1 MYKLNFNA
9 AVFANREASGVG
21 AVIRNEKREVMA
33 ELSAKDATVVDSE
46 EAEVLACQKALEFA
60 VDASFSNLIIEGDNV
75 TISSTQP
82 NLSQLGLVNENI
94 RCIAAS
100 LRYVSFGCIRCS
112 ANSVA
117 HSLTRYAS
125 QIDNEIVW
133 MEESL
138 PPAFEAL
145 YLNSSFFNEW
155 MKSVSVPKKEMQ
167 M

>member
-9 AVFANREASGVG
+9 AVFANREASGVR

-33 ELSAKDATVVDSE
+33 ALSAKGATVVDSE

-75 TISSTQP
+75 TVMQTISSTQP

-100 LRYVSFGCIRCS
+100 LRYVSFSCIRCG

-125 QIDNEIVW
+125 QIDNEIV
-133 MEESL
+133 
-138 PPAFEAL
+138 
-145 YLNSSFFNEW
+145 
-155 MKSVSVPKKEMQ
+155 
-167 M
+167 

>member
-33 ELSAKDATVVDSE
+33 ALSAKGATVMDSE
-46 EAEVLACQKALEFA
+46 EAEVLVSQKALEFA

-75 TISSTQP
+75 TVMQTISSTQP

-100 LRYVSFGCIRCS
+100 LRYVSFS
-112 ANSVA
+112 WNTLA
-117 HSLTRYAS
+117 
-125 QIDNEIVW
+125 
-133 MEESL
+133 
-138 PPAFEAL
+138 
-145 YLNSSFFNEW
+145 
-155 MKSVSVPKKEMQ
+155 K
-167 M
+167 

>member
-1 MYKLNFNA
+1 MA
-9 AVFANREASGVG
+9 ATLRSDVQAQFQCCCFANREASGVG

-33 ELSAKDATVVDSE
+33 ALSAKGATVMDSE

-75 TISSTQP
+75 TVMQTISSTQP

-125 QIDNEIVW
+125 QIDNEIV
-133 MEESL
+133 
-138 PPAFEAL
+138 
-145 YLNSSFFNEW
+145 
-155 MKSVSVPKKEMQ
+155 
-167 M
+167 

>member
-33 ELSAKDATVVDSE
+33 ALSAKGATVMDSE
-46 EAEVLACQKALEFA
+46 EAEVLVSQKALEFA

-75 TISSTQP
+75 TVMQTISSTQP

-100 LRYVSFGCIRCS
+100 LRYVSFSCIRCS

-117 HSLTRYAS
+117 HSLTRYSS

-145 YLNSSFFNEW
+145 YLNSSFFNE
-155 MKSVSVPKKEMQ
+155 
-167 M
+167 

>member
-33 ELSAKDATVVDSE
+33 ALSAKDATVVDSE

-75 TISSTQP
+75 TVMQTISSTQP

-125 QIDNEIVW
+125 QIDNEIV
-133 MEESL
+133 
-138 PPAFEAL
+138 
-145 YLNSSFFNEW
+145 
-155 MKSVSVPKKEMQ
+155 
-167 M
+167 

>member
-21 AVIRNEKREVMA
+21 AMIRNEKREVMA
-33 ELSAKDATVVDSE
+33 ALSAKGATYTVVDSE

-75 TISSTQP
+75 TVMQTISSTQP

-100 LRYVSFGCIRCS
+100 LRYVSFSCIRCS

-145 YLNSSFFNEW
+145 YLNSSFFNE
-155 MKSVSVPKKEMQ
+155 
-167 M
+167 